1 MSDAHFIETIIGVGI
16 LLFAAKLMAE
26 LFLRLKLPIV
36 LGELIA
42 GMVVGPFALG
52 GLEIIDGKQ
61 LLQIND
67 EIRVLGEMGAI
78 VILFMAGL
86 EMTPKE
92 FLKGGKAAFV
102 VGTLGVVIPFF
113 AGLAVF
119 QLFGFDVL
127 QSMLI
132 ATALTATS
140 IAISIQVLNEFGKIK
155 TPEARLIIGAA
166 IVDDILAIA
175 VLSVVTSMAGS
186 EGGVDDIDITEITI
200 TILKVLGFFA
210 IMLVVAVVVIPKI
223 ITPRLWKAKG
233 SVEGIATAAF
243 FGAAA
248 LAGSIGLSPIV
259 GAFAVGMALSTTKVF
274 EKIENYIGKIGLIF
288 APLFFAIMLIVAVVV
303 IPKVITPRIWK
314 AKGSVEGIATA
325 AFFGAA
331 ALAGSIGL
339 SPIVGAFAVG
349 MALSTTKVFDK
360 IENYVGKIGLIFA
373 PLFFAIIGAQV
384 DLRAVDLNI
393 LALSAVIVIIAVTT
407 KLFGCGLPAM
417 YFLKSKQK
425 GLRVGIGM
433 ISRGEVGLI
442 VAGVGITAGILTSE
456 VYSTIIIMVVVTTII
471 TPIWLKIEY
480 RKEQKNDKNE
490 SNKTVKQKSE

>member
-1 MSDAHFIETIIGVGI
+1 MAAEAHFIETIIGVGI

-42 GMVVGPFALG
+42 GMVIGPFALG
-52 GLEIIDGKQ
+52 AYIISPEGLP
-61 LLQIND
+61 LLHIND
-67 EIRVLGEMGAI
+67 EIRLLGEIGAI

-92 FLKGGKAAFV
+92 FLRGGKASFT
-102 VGTLGVVIPFF
+102 VGTLGVIVPFF
-113 AGLAVF
+113 AGLVVF
-119 QLFGFDVL
+119 EIFGFDAL

-140 IAISIQVLNEFGKIK
+140 IAISIQVLSEFGKLK

-166 IVDDILAIA
+166 VVDDILAIA
-175 VLSVVTSMAGS
+175 VLSVVTSIAGGD
-186 EGGVDDIDITEITI
+186 GGIEQIDIMDVTV
-200 TILKVLGFFA
+200 TILQVLGFFA
-210 IMLVVAVVVIPKI
+210 IMLVAAVLVMPKI

-233 SVEGIATAAF
+233 SVEAIATASF

-274 EKIENYIGKIGLIF
+274 EK
-288 APLFFAIMLIVAVVV
+288 V
-303 IPKVITPRIWK
+303 
-314 AKGSVEGIATA
+314 
-325 AFFGAA
+325 
-331 ALAGSIGL
+331 
-339 SPIVGAFAVG
+339 
-349 MALSTTKVFDK
+349 
-360 IENYVGKIGLIFA
+360 ENYVGKIGLIFA

-384 DLRAVDLNI
+384 DLRQVNLEVLI
-393 LALSAVIVIIAVTT
+393 LSGVVIVVAITT

-417 YFLKSKQK
+417 LFLKSKVQ
-425 GLRVGIGM
+425 GMRVGIGM

-442 VAGVGITAGILTSE
+442 VAGVGVSSGVLTSD
-456 VYSTIIIMVVVTTII
+456 VYSTIVIMVAVTTII
-471 TPIWLKIEY
+471 TPIWLKMEY
-480 RKEQKNDKNE
+480 KKEQRTGGEQTNTPN
-490 SNKTVKQKSE
+490 SE

>member
-1 MSDAHFIETIIGVGI
+1 MSEAQFIDTIIGVGI

-36 LGELIA
+36 LGELLA
-42 GMVVGPFALG
+42 GMIVGPFALG
-52 GLEIIDGKQ
+52 AFFVVDGKQ

-67 EIRVLGEMGAI
+67 EIKVLGEMGAI

-86 EMTPKE
+86 EMTPRE
-92 FLKGGKAAFV
+92 FLKGGKASFT
-102 VGTLGVVIPFF
+102 VGTLGVVVPFF

-119 QLFGFDVL
+119 GIFGFDAL
-127 QSMLI
+127 ESMLI

-140 IAISIQVLNEFGKIK
+140 IAISIQVLSEFGKIK

-166 IVDDILAIA
+166 VVDDILAIA
-175 VLSVVTSMAGS
+175 VLSVVVSITGTD
-186 EGGVDDIDITEITI
+186 GGVDNIDPIEVIT
-200 TILKVLGFFA
+200 TILKVLAFFA

-233 SVEGIATAAF
+233 SVEGIATASF

-288 APLFFAIMLIVAVVV
+288 APLFFAI
-303 IPKVITPRIWK
+303 
-314 AKGSVEGIATA
+314 
-325 AFFGAA
+325 
-331 ALAGSIGL
+331 
-339 SPIVGAFAVG
+339 
-349 MALSTTKVFDK
+349 
-360 IENYVGKIGLIFA
+360 
-373 PLFFAIIGAQV
+373 IGAQV

-393 LALSAVIVIIAVTT
+393 LMLSGVVIVIAIAT

-417 YFLKSKQK
+417 LFLKSKQQ
-425 GLRVGIGM
+425 GMRVGIGM

-442 VAGVGITAGILTSE
+442 VAGVGVSTGILTSD
-456 VYSTIIIMVVVTTII
+456 VYSTIVIMVAVTTII
-471 TPIWLKIEY
+471 TPIWLKMEY
-480 RKEQKNDKNE
+480 RKEQKDDSSTSKSILDKKIE
-490 SNKTVKQKSE
+490 

>member
-1 MSDAHFIETIIGVGI
+1 MAAEAHFIETIIGVGI

-36 LGELIA
+36 LGELLA
-42 GMVVGPFALG
+42 GMIVGPFALG
-52 GLEIIDGKQ
+52 AFFVVDGKQ

-67 EIRVLGEMGAI
+67 EIKILGEMGAI

-92 FLKGGKAAFV
+92 FLKGGKASFT
-102 VGTLGVVIPFF
+102 VGTLGVVVPFF

-119 QLFGFDVL
+119 GMFGFDAL

-140 IAISIQVLNEFGKIK
+140 IAISIQVLSEFGKIK

-166 IVDDILAIA
+166 VVDDILAIA
-175 VLSVVTSMAGS
+175 VLSVVTSIAGS
-186 EGGVDDIDITEITI
+186 DAGVDSIDLTEVMI
-200 TILKVLGFFA
+200 TILQVLGFFA
-210 IMLVVAVVVIPKI
+210 IMLIVAVIVIPKI

-233 SVEGIATAAF
+233 SVEGIATASF

-274 EKIENYIGKIGLIF
+274 EKVENYI
-288 APLFFAIMLIVAVVV
+288 
-303 IPKVITPRIWK
+303 
-314 AKGSVEGIATA
+314 
-325 AFFGAA
+325 
-331 ALAGSIGL
+331 
-339 SPIVGAFAVG
+339 
-349 MALSTTKVFDK
+349 
-360 IENYVGKIGLIFA
+360 GKIGLIFA

-384 DLRAVDLNI
+384 DLRAVDLNV
-393 LALSAVIVIIAVTT
+393 LMLSGVIIIVAIAT

-417 YFLKSKQK
+417 LFLKNKAQ
-425 GLRVGIGM
+425 GMRVGIGM

-442 VAGVGITAGILTSE
+442 VAGVGVTAGVLTSE
-456 VYSTIIIMVVVTTII
+456 VYSTIVIMVAVTTII
-471 TPIWLKIEY
+471 TPIWLKMEY
-480 RKEQKNDKNE
+480 RKEQRKEGGGNTPKNE
-490 SNKTVKQKSE
+490 TKTKPEA

>member
-1 MSDAHFIETIIGVGI
+1 MSEAQFIETIIGVGI

-42 GMVVGPFALG
+42 GMIVGPFALG
-52 GLEIIDGKQ
+52 GLQIIDGKQ

-67 EIRVLGEMGAI
+67 EIKILGEMGAI

-113 AGLAVF
+113 VGLAVF
-119 QLFGFDVL
+119 QFFGFDAL

-140 IAISIQVLNEFGKIK
+140 IAISIQVLSEFGKIK

-175 VLSVVTSMAGS
+175 VLSVVTSIAGS
-186 EGGVDDIDITEITI
+186 DGGVDNIDITEIVI
-200 TILKVLGFFA
+200 TILQVLG
-210 IMLVVAVVVIPKI
+210 
-223 ITPRLWKAKG
+223 
-233 SVEGIATAAF
+233 
-243 FGAAA
+243 
-248 LAGSIGLSPIV
+248 
-259 GAFAVGMALSTTKVF
+259 
-274 EKIENYIGKIGLIF
+274 
-288 APLFFAIMLIVAVVV
+288 FFAIMLIVAVVV

-393 LALSAVIVIIAVTT
+393 MILSGAIIIVAVTT

-417 YFLKSKQK
+417 YFLKSKQQ

-442 VAGVGITAGILTSE
+442 VAGVGVTAGILTSE

-480 RKEQKNDKNE
+480 RKEQKNDNNE
-490 SNKTVKQKSE
+490 SNKTIEPKSE

>member
-1 MSDAHFIETIIGVGI
+1 
-16 LLFAAKLMAE
+16 
-26 LFLRLKLPIV
+26 
-36 LGELIA
+36 
-42 GMVVGPFALG
+42 
-52 GLEIIDGKQ
+52 
-61 LLQIND
+61 
-67 EIRVLGEMGAI
+67 
-78 VILFMAGL
+78 
-86 EMTPKE
+86 
-92 FLKGGKAAFV
+92 
-102 VGTLGVVIPFF
+102 
-113 AGLAVF
+113 
-119 QLFGFDVL
+119 
-127 QSMLI
+127 MLI

-140 IAISIQVLNEFGKIK
+140 IAISIQVLSEFGKLK

-175 VLSVVTSMAGS
+175 VLSVETSIAGS
-186 EGGVDDIDITEITI
+186 DEGVDNIDITEVTI
-200 TILKVLGFFA
+200 TILQVLGFFA
-210 IMLVVAVVVIPKI
+210 IMLIVSVVVN
-223 ITPRLWKAKG
+223 T
-233 SVEGIATAAF
+233 
-243 FGAAA
+243 
-248 LAGSIGLSPIV
+248 
-259 GAFAVGMALSTTKVF
+259 
-274 EKIENYIGKIGLIF
+274 
-288 APLFFAIMLIVAVVV
+288 
-303 IPKVITPRIWK
+303 KVITPRIWK

-331 ALAGSIGL
+331 ARAGSIGL

-349 MALSTTKVFDK
+349 MALSTTKVFEK

-393 LALSAVIVIIAVTT
+393 LILSAVIVVIAVTT

-425 GLRVGIGM
+425 GMRVGIGM

-480 RKEQKNDKNE
+480 RKEQKNDNNE